1 MKRLNRDLG
10 LIAIYT
16 LRALEHAL
24 DALIARSNR
33 YERRDED

>member
-1 MKRLNRDLG
+1 VKRLKRDLD
-10 LIAIYT
+10 LLVIYT

-33 YERRDED
+33 YERRDD